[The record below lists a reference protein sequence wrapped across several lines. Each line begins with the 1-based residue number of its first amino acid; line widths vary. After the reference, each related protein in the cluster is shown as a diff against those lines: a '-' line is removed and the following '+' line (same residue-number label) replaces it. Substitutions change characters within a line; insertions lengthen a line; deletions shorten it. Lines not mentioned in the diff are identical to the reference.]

1 MSNSLATVHADLR
14 CASRE
19 RRGEAPPADG
29 GRRHPR
35 RCQALLRSSGGNPNL

>member
-19 RRGEAPPADG
+19 RRGEAHLLMVDPHIPAG
-29 GRRHPR
+29 
-35 RCQALLRSSGGNPNL
+35 AKLY